1 MSSPPLKFPV
11 DLKFFSVCLIN
22 TRLPL
27 QSSFRSLLYHSGQDN
42 TALMAPPNFSYD
54 LMEVQSFETES
65 EIEPSHLFQAREGN
79 RQPPLG

>member
-1 MSSPPLKFPV
+1 
-11 DLKFFSVCLIN
+11 
-22 TRLPL
+22 
-27 QSSFRSLLYHSGQDN
+27 
-42 TALMAPPNFSYD
+42 MAPPNFSYD